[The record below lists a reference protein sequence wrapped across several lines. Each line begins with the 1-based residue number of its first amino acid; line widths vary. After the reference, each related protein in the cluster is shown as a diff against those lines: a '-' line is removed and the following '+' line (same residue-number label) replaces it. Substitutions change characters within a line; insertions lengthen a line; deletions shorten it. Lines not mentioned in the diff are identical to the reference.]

1 MKSGPKLQSH
11 AMVFQHGPIDI
22 NDELSPIPRK
32 KCCLSP
38 FFLNLW

>member
-22 NDELSPIPRK
+22 NDELSPISRS
-32 KCCLSP
+32 CVSP
-38 FFLNLW
+38 FFLDLW